1 MKSKTLGIIGGI
13 LFLLQAIISIAHLGL
28 IFYIDYAKG
37 GKLLVI
43 LLANVLQILLIIC
56 LLIIAFSMLKNE
68 CDKGIFTGLL
78 ISLILSIINV
88 LPAFPTQFT
97 TAPLIVIMQVLAVIV
112 PKLLLLILYVKNRN
126 YSSIKTWYL
135 PALIFFI
142 ANAFNTYASIINYLG
157 VITTYSPILSILGLF
172 ITTLA
177 YLALGAFI
185 KEN

>member
-1 MKSKTLGIIGGI
+1 
-13 LFLLQAIISIAHLGL
+13 
-28 IFYIDYAKG
+28 
-37 GKLLVI
+37 
-43 LLANVLQILLIIC
+43 
-56 LLIIAFSMLKNE
+56 
-68 CDKGIFTGLL
+68 
-78 ISLILSIINV
+78 
-88 LPAFPTQFT
+88 
-97 TAPLIVIMQVLAVIV
+97 MQVMAVIV

-142 ANAFNTYASIINYLG
+142 ANSFNTYASIINYLG